1 MLMKIAYLILAH
13 TQIEQLYQLIESL
26 DDKDSI
32 FFIHIDRKYKGNLNT
47 YFKKNVLF
55 SKRRVYIHWGGYSI
69 VTATMHL
76 MDLAINSLFQAD
88 YFILLSGQCFPIK
101 RKNELGIYLE
111 QNHDKLFIECRP
123 FPLEEQKGGGWP
135 KIQHHWFMDELAPLN
150 SYLKWGFLRSLHY
163 FQNVIGF
170 RRRYPAGIQPFWG
183 SQWWALPRF
192 AVEYVLENV
201 RKRPDL
207 LRFHRF
213 SFCPDELYIQTV
225 IGNSPYYKQIS
236 NKPFRYIDWEH
247 AEKSGSPKTLRMEDF
262 ETLKNSEHYFARKF
276 DMTVDAEIIK
286 KFDALK

>member
-13 TQIEQLYQLIESL
+13 TQIEQFYKLIEVLNNENAYFFVHIKKGVNYKSSEFQM
-26 DDKDSI
+26 DNV
-32 FFIHIDRKYKGNLNT
+32 FFIENRFNSGWAGFKVTLATLELMKLAFIHEPKID
-47 YFKKNVLF
+47 F
-55 SKRRVYIHWGGYSI
+55 
-69 VTATMHL
+69 
-76 MDLAINSLFQAD
+76 
-88 YFILLSGQCFPIK
+88 FILLSGQCFPIK
-101 RKNELGIYLE
+101 PKNELDFYLE
-111 QNHDKLFIECRP
+111 QNHEKLFIECRP

-135 KIQHHWFMDELAPLN
+135 KIQYHWFMDELASFN
-150 SYLKWGFLRSLHY
+150 SYIKWGFLRSLHY
-163 FQNVIGF
+163 LQNAVGYH
-170 RRRYPAGIQPFWG
+170 RKYPGGIQPYWG

-192 AVEYVLENV
+192 AVEYVLDHARQSPE
-201 RKRPDL
+201 L

-236 NKPFRYIDWEH
+236 NKPFRYIDWKH